1 MPAPVAEIKHQAN
14 LADLVQR
21 HGGLDHLEV
30 RRRGASLVLYTRL
43 GDVSINR
50 ARLTAVSRTRW
61 RLDMP
66 LHSGR
71 WQPTP
76 YVGSLTQIFGVLTGE
91 LAPLMGPLD

>member
-1 MPAPVAEIKHQAN
+1 MPAPVAEIKHHAN
-14 LADLVQR
+14 LVDLVQR

-30 RRRGASLVLYTRL
+30 RRHGASLVLYTRL